1 MRTHLFS
8 GQRMKEIRMKRNIRQ
23 TDLAATLGVT
33 QGQVSRY
40 ENKGEQP
47 AKELA
52 QKIAAILNVDVN
64 YLYGKTNNPV
74 IHPLDRKIDVEHLTL
89 KDLEQL
95 KQFQVV
101 LEHLDRDRPLVPV
114 YDRFVLVGEDFSED
128 FISGY
133 RLNEC
138 GADYVIRANDKSMEP
153 VVPEGALVYV
163 KQESE
168 LKAINGKLAVFA
180 GFQGYPVVRKVVL
193 KDDMVALLS
202 LNKGWDTELFR
213 VDELVECWSL
223 LGSVIRCAWV
233 G

>member
-40 ENKGEQP
+40 ENKREQP
-47 AKELA
+47 ALDLA
-52 QKIAAILNVDVN
+52 TKIAAILNVDVK

-74 IHPLDRKIDVEHLTL
+74 IHPLDRKIDVENLTQ
-89 KDLEQL
+89 KD
-95 KQFQVV
+95 

-128 FISGY
+128 YISGY

-138 GADYVIRANDKSMEP
+138 GADYVIRANDMSMEP
-153 VVPEGALVYV
+153 VVPEGALVYL

-168 LKAINGKLAVFA
+168 LKAVNGKLAVFA
-180 GFQGYPVVRKVVL
+180 DSQGYPVVRKVVL

-213 VDELVECWSL
+213 VDELGDSWIF
-223 LGSVIRCAWV
+223 LGVCKFCSWL

>member
-33 QGQVSRY
+33 QGQISRY

-74 IHPLDRKIDVEHLTL
+74 IHPLDRKIDVENLTQ

-114 YDRFVLVGEDFSED
+114 YDRFVLLGEDFSED

-138 GADYVIRANDKSMEP
+138 GADYVIRANDTSMEP
-153 VVPEGALVYV
+153 VVPKGALVYI
-163 KQESE
+163 KRESE
-168 LKAINGKLAVFA
+168 LKAVNGKLAVFA
-180 GFQGYPVVRKVVL
+180 DPQGYPVIRKVVL
-193 KDDMVALLS
+193 KDDIVALLS
-202 LNKGWDTELFR
+202 LNKGWDTVLFR
-213 VDELVECWSL
+213 VDELEDSWIF
-223 LGSVIRCAWV
+223 LGGCKFCSWL

>member
-8 GQRMKEIRMKRNIRQ
+8 GRRMKEIRMKRNIRQ

-52 QKIAAILNVDVN
+52 QKIAAILNVAPA

-74 IHPLDRKIDVEHLTL
+74 IHPLDRKIDVENLTQ

-95 KQFQVV
+95 KQFQAV

-114 YDRFVLVGEDFSED
+114 YDRFVLDGEDFSED

-138 GADYVIRANDKSMEP
+138 GADYVIRANDMSMEP
-153 VVPEGALVYV
+153 LVPEGALVYV
-163 KQESE
+163 KQERD
-168 LKAINGKLAVFA
+168 LKAVNGKLAVFA
-180 GFQGYPVVRKVVL
+180 DSQGYPVVRKVVL

-213 VDELVECWSL
+213 MEELEDSWIF
-223 LGSVIRCAWV
+223 LGVCKFCSWV